1 MTFRTFLFCDIC
13 NPYGTRTVELR
24 RDIERSDKQGRRIS
38 DDRAW
43 FEGDMQEA
51 LRAGWQVLDDGRH
64 VCPRCQ
70 QRRTFHEATPD

>member
-13 NPYGTRTVELR
+13 NPYGTRNVELR
-24 RDIERSDKQGRRIS
+24 RDMKRSDKQGRRIS

-43 FEGDMQEA
+43 FEGELQEA
-51 LRAGWQVLDDGRH
+51 LGAGWQVLDDGRH

-70 QRRTFHEATPD
+70 QRRSFSETTAG